1 MHHCNNS
8 AIASASNQSSTTDVN
23 YNVSTYQ
30 SHRVSNEN
38 TSSQPGDTKLQ
49 PDVVKRSLRRRRQAN
64 VVNNDD
70 GDGRDTVDVTSV
82 EYSNNNNN
90 SFNKKDWWWRK
101 TRRRKR
107 RRTQYTSVRRN
118 QINSVN
124 SEKHFNSNNKFINNF
139 GVNSKN
145 KDNNIINNNDNH
157 HDRIVVKTVVV
168 T

>member
-8 AIASASNQSSTTDVN
+8 AISGASNQSSSTDVN

-30 SHRVSNEN
+30 PHHISNEN
-38 TSSQPGDTKLQ
+38 TSSQSTDTKLQ
-49 PDVVKRSLRRRRQAN
+49 QDVVQRSLRRRRQADM
-64 VVNNDD
+64 VNND
-70 GDGRDTVDVTSV
+70 GNNIRYIVNITSV

-107 RRTQYTSVRRN
+107 RRTQNTSSHGYK
-118 QINSVN
+118 IDSVS
-124 SEKHFNSNNKFINNF
+124 SEKHINSNNNFINNY
-139 GVNSKN
+139 GINSKN
-145 KDNNIINNNDNH
+145 EDNNINNNNDNH

>member
-30 SHRVSNEN
+30 PHHISKEN
-38 TSSQPGDTKLQ
+38 TSSESTDTKLR

-64 VVNNDD
+64 MVNNDD
-70 GDGRDTVDVTSV
+70 SNIRDTVNITSV

-107 RRTQYTSVRRN
+107 RRTQNTSSRRN
-118 QINSVN
+118 QINSVS

-139 GVNSKN
+139 GINSKN
-145 KDNNIINNNDNH
+145 EDNNINDNNDNH